1 MEDSE
6 VEEDVPEVFVIDESA
21 VDEHDEGLTAELR
34 DVAEDAADVVVFH
47 GRAER
52 GGECGAGAGK
62 INPDWRVGLVGAG
75 GGGQRVKTGEGGE
88 VCP

>member
-1 MEDSE
+1 VEDSE

-52 GGECGAGAGK
+52 EAS
-62 INPDWRVGLVGAG
+62 VGLGLGKSTRIGVRGWWGLVAVDSG
-75 GGGQRVKTGEGGE
+75 
-88 VCP
+88 